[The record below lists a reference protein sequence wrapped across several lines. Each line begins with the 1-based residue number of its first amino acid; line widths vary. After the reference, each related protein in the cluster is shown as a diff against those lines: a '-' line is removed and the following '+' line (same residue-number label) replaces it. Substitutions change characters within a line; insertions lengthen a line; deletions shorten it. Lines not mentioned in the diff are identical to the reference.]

1 MTMDAPEMCYIDLL
15 HQDILANIFS
25 CLPDPTSIAHSML
38 ACKTWCHLI
47 TERGILRHHRPPML
61 CGVFEEVFSPEDS
74 AIRPIIFSPIDQIAS
89 PELAEKTNNIQVN
102 LPLSLPGGPW
112 SIVDSSENLL
122 LLCHERLINHDP
134 VMLVFAIYNPVTHDL
149 QELPPAAINHYR
161 FFFGAAILSD
171 DGVAASNRGLLRP
184 GASDVSF
191 KVVCVAAVPG
201 DHHGE
206 WLYQTFVYLGG
217 SASGSSWSTLPYQAS
232 SMRTHCWRIH
242 GTRGGRAARAGAML
256 FKSIGPMHMTYLMMT
271 LMLDMRTGGTSL
283 LVTPKCGAFVDYGW
297 GDDEKLWFVCI
308 NKFLVL
314 QLYSLPKPPDGS
326 ITRLFKQCS
335 LEREVELQPVIM
347 GLMGV
352 VDPADIVK
360 GTSNVQS
367 RNGYVFFRI
376 IFKMGKYAYFTVH
389 LRSMRVQRLNGK
401 YQGCLYPFLCHEDS

>member
-1 MTMDAPEMCYIDLL
+1 MTMDAPEMFYIDLL

-47 TERGILRHHRPPML
+47 TDRGILRHHRPPML

-74 AIRPIIFSPIDQIAS
+74 AIPSMLFSPIDQIAS
-89 PELAEKTNNIQVN
+89 PELAEKTNNIQAN
-102 LPLSLPGGPW
+102 IPLSLPGGPW

-122 LLCHERLINHDP
+122 LLCHERLIIHEP

-149 QELPPAAINHYR
+149 QELPPAAINLYR

-171 DGVAASNRGLLRP
+171 DGVAASNRRLLKP

-191 KVVCVAAVPG
+191 KVVCVAAVTG

-206 WLYQTFVYLGG
+206 WIYQTFEYSGG
-217 SASGSSWSTLPYQAS
+217 SAGGSSWSTLPYRAS
-232 SMRTHCWRIH
+232 SMRTHDWCIR
-242 GTRGGRAARAGAML
+242 GTRGGQAARAGAML
-256 FKSIGPMHMTYLMMT
+256 FKSIGPMHMTDLMMT

-283 LVTPKCGAFVDYGW
+283 LVTPKCGAFVDYGR

-314 QLYSLPKPPDGS
+314 RLYSLSKPPEGS

-335 LEREVELQPVIM
+335 LEREVELYPIIT
-347 GLMGV
+347 GLVADVDAADV
-352 VDPADIVK
+352 VRSA
-360 GTSNVQS
+360 SNVHS
-367 RNGYVFFRI
+367 RNGYVFFKI
-376 IFKMGKYAYFTVH
+376 IFKMDKYDYFAVH
-389 LRSMRVQRLNGK
+389 LRSMRVQRLNGE
-401 YQGCLYPFLCHEDS
+401 YRGSLYPFMCREDS